1 MLIPRAISACPLLPA
16 SDAIRTSIVSLQ
28 VSTFANLF
36 TRFIQLLRGTPFKT
50 ATLLI
55 SFILIHYEASSS
67 YPALPEHSLFL
78 QIELL
83 LVPQFLIYSL
93 VPVVQT
99 WPLVLTVPLFFPKIV
114 QLLLTTDEK
123 AFNSTLLDLQ

>member
-1 MLIPRAISACPLLPA
+1 MLIPRAISAYPLLLA
-16 SDAIRTSIVSLQ
+16 SDVIHTSIVSLQ
-28 VSTFANLF
+28 VSTFANPF

-50 ATLLI
+50 AMLLI
-55 SFILIHYEASSS
+55 LFILIHYEASSS

-83 LVPQFLIYSL
+83 LIPQFLIYSL

-99 WPLVLTVPLFFPKIV
+99 
-114 QLLLTTDEK
+114 
-123 AFNSTLLDLQ
+123 